1 MFEKIIQFMANI
13 FNYLH
18 DFILNLGVSDV
29 GLSYVLA
36 ILIFTLMIRLL
47 ILPLNIKAAKSTQ
60 KMQAVQPQMKKLQEK
75 YKGNPEKLNEE
86 MRKFYKENDVSLTGG
101 CLPSLLPLPILMA
114 LYYVFFRIEGMNGAS
129 FLWIKDLGAR
139 DTTMILPVLAAISTY
154 LPSYLMTKA
163 TPMDDSPMNMGTMSL
178 VMALMMG
185 FMSINFKSI
194 LVLYWII
201 GNVIQT
207 IQTYFLNYLPAKKK
221 VALAAAETAVSE
233 SSDSSF
239 SMIVEEPKNLAST
252 KKKNKKKK

>member
-18 DFILNLGVSDV
+18 DFIVNLGVSDV

-36 ILIFTLMIRLL
+36 ILIFTLIIRLL
-47 ILPLNIKAAKSTQ
+47 VLPLNIKAAKSTQ
-60 KMQAVQPQMKKLQEK
+60 KMQEVQPQIKKLQEK
-75 YKGNPEKLNEE
+75 YKNNPEKLNEE
-86 MRKFYKENDVSLTGG
+86 MRKFYKENDVSVAGG
-101 CLPSLLPLPILMA
+101 CVPSLLPLPILMA
-114 LYYVFFRIEGMNGAS
+114 LYYVFYRVDGMNGAS
-129 FLWIKDLGAR
+129 FLWIADLGAK
-139 DTTMILPVLAAISTY
+139 DTKFILPVLAAISTY

-163 TPMDDSPMNMGTMSL
+163 TPMNDSPMNMGSMSL
-178 VMALMMG
+178 VMALVMG
-185 FMSINFKSI
+185 FMSLRFKSI

-221 VALAAAETAVSE
+221 SALAATEAAVSK

-239 SMIVEEPKNLAST
+239 SMIIEEPKNLAST
-252 KKKNKKKK
+252 KKKKKKK